1 MLVDTKYKKLGDYTE
16 LESVAIDET
25 GSASNTILP
34 APPAGKQNLI
44 YKIWFVTTV
53 DTTIQF
59 KDGATD
65 LTGAIDLPSGGSVM
79 LDYDIEP
86 WFTTAG
92 AFIISNSAST
102 QISGRVHYLVKTIA

>member
-1 MLVDTKYKKLGDYTE
+1 VLVDTKYKKLGDYTE

-25 GSASNTILP
+25 GSASNTILS

-65 LTGAIDLPSGGSVM
+65 LTGAIV
-79 LDYDIEP
+79 DYDIEP